1 MKPSSLLRFRSLRDE
16 RFIGKI
22 RDITRELDLVA
33 LHDTFR
39 DPTLAKLRFGLSG
52 QLFANG
58 FEGVRVVLNA
68 DLRGGIVVVL
78 RPNRPD
84 ADEIYFETLPNS
96 NRVWSEFG
104 APSQWRYRPAGAGS
118 N

>member
-1 MKPSSLLRFRSLRDE
+1 VASAAEAFTSHRPNALSTRSLI
-16 RFIGKI
+16 IGAVF
-22 RDITRELDLVA
+22 TVACLVKY
-33 LHDTFR
+33 LGTWQR
-39 DPTLAKLRFGLSG
+39 
-52 QLFANG
+52 
-58 FEGVRVVLNA
+58 VRA

-104 APSQWRYRPAGAGS
+104 APSQWRYRPVGARS